1 MISSV
6 NEYGVRGSRRDCLTS
21 VHKVKGF
28 GADFECLLRSPN
40 VLGLHGGIDRDP
52 RQILRPQR
60 PALVRHPQALG
71 QEKFQLAAET
81 LAPMAQVRAL
91 VRKLVLEELLS
102 GEVLEVWIIDPAFAH
117 AFVGQSVNMLEQ
129 KSPITNCVAIPGRPP
144 SLYSG
149 AISPSMNSQSILFAS
164 CTSSCLML
172 MIWSSRARN
181 RSADPVVSCFFGRIA
196 PSDAATES
204 CFSIRGNRENEIA
217 SFRASDT
224 ETLQSQV
231 NKAGKK
237 RLSLSGLQVFHGR
250 LISPALVM
258 MIAPHRGNRSK
269 PPTQDRRR
277 LSRYMRRWLVERFFA
292 WIQWQRRI
300 LIRWEYHAHNFLGFV
315 QLACLVILF
324 KQF

>member
-1 MISSV
+1 MGITPCHHGGALGDAHIRLPQPHAALPGQSG
-6 NEYGVRGSRRDCLTS
+6 EPLDRGVQ
-21 VHKVKGF
+21 K
-28 GADFECLLRSPN
+28 LRIGWEGD

-71 QEKFQLAAET
+71 QEKFQLAAEA

-129 KSPITNCVAIPGRPP
+129 KKPDHKLCLNSKPATVAVQRRD
-144 SLYSG
+144 
-149 AISPSMNSQSILFAS
+149 QSILPAS

-181 RSADPVVSCFFGRIA
+181 RSPDPVVSCFFGRIA
-196 PSDAATES
+196 PSNAATES

-217 SFRASDT
+217 SFQGLRHGNLAISSQQSRPKTTLAQWARSSSRATKYGEAVVSIVT
-224 ETLQSQV
+224 VL
-231 NKAGKK
+231 
-237 RLSLSGLQVFHGR
+237 
-250 LISPALVM
+250 
-258 MIAPHRGNRSK
+258 
-269 PPTQDRRR
+269 
-277 LSRYMRRWLVERFFA
+277 
-292 WIQWQRRI
+292 
-300 LIRWEYHAHNFLGFV
+300 AHSAKVDEPSARNF
-315 QLACLVILF
+315 
-324 KQF
+324 